1 MKGKEKC
8 EILKSIRIRLAELN
22 NISYTPHLCNNK
34 GDCPGTC
41 EACDVES
48 QWLLM
53 TLKSMEEKGF
63 PVIYSLNE
71 ADQFYED
78 IDKIESDC

>member
-1 MKGKEKC
+1 MRGKDKC
-8 EILKSIRIRLAELN
+8 AILKSIRIRLAELN
-22 NISYTPHLCNNK
+22 HISYSPHPCENK

-41 EACDVES
+41 EACDAES

-63 PVIYSLNE
+63 PVIYSLYDT
-71 ADQFYED
+71 DQLDVDKE
-78 IDKIESDC
+78 KIESNC